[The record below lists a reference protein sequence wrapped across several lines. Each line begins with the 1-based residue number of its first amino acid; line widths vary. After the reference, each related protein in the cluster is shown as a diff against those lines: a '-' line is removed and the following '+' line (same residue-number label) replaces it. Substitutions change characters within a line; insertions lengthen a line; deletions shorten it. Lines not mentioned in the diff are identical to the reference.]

1 MAIIPETLKGL
12 EFLKESLTNQIASST
27 HSYENVFDTI
37 EEQIELSRDKNE
49 EYTIVMPQ
57 FKITSDIQAED
68 YLRKVRGCHFLEDIK
83 LSWYFLNRYLK
94 FCLIIFI
101 AKFRWVL

>member
-83 LSWYFLNRYLK
+83 LSSLLLNRYLK